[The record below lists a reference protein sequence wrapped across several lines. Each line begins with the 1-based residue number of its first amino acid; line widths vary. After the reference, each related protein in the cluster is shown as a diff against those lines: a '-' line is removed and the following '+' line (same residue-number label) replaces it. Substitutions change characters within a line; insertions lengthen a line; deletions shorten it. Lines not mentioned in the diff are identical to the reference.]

1 MYVLVLIMTF
11 QGNMKVQAFHS
22 LFPDYDTCIKVAIQM
37 EDRLVSTKPSP
48 DATANTYCFE
58 IPKGV

>member
-22 LFPDYDTCIKVAIQM
+22 LFPDWKTCNQVATTMQ
-37 EDRLVSTKPSP
+37 ERLVSTKPSP
-48 DATANTYCFE
+48 DATANTYCFQ
-58 IPKGV
+58 IPESI

>member
-22 LFPDYDTCIKVAIQM
+22 LFPDYKTCMQVATTM

>member
-22 LFPDYDTCIKVAIQM
+22 LFPDYKTCMQVATTM
-37 EDRLVSTKPSP
+37 EERLVSTKPSP
-48 DATANTYCFE
+48 DATANPYCFE
-58 IPKGV
+58 LPKGV

>member
-11 QGNMKVQAFHS
+11 QGNMKVQAYHT
-22 LFPDYDTCIKVAIQM
+22 LFTDFNICMKVAIEM

>member
-1 MYVLVLIMTF
+1 VYVLVLIMTF

-22 LFPDYDTCIKVAIQM
+22 LFTDYNTCMKVAIEM
-37 EDRLVSTKPSP
+37 EERLVSTKPSP

-58 IPKGV
+58 IPKSI

>member
-22 LFPDYDTCIKVAIQM
+22 LFPDYNTCIKVAVTM
-37 EDRLVSTKPSP
+37 EERLVSTKPSP
-48 DATANTYCFE
+48 EATAVTYC
-58 IPKGV
+58 IQLPTAT

>member
-1 MYVLVLIMTF
+1 MTF

-22 LFPDYDTCIKVAIQM
+22 LFIDYKTCMQVATKM

-48 DATANTYCFE
+48 DSTANTYCFE
-58 IPKGV
+58 LPKGV

>member
-22 LFPDYDTCIKVAIQM
+22 LFPDYNPCIKVAVTM
-37 EDRLVSTKPSP
+37 EERLVRTKPSP

-58 IPKGV
+58 IPKSI

>member
-22 LFPDYDTCIKVAIQM
+22 LFLDYDTCIKVAIQM
-37 EDRLVSTKPSP
+37 EDKLVSTKPSP

>member
-22 LFPDYDTCIKVAIQM
+22 LFPDYNTCIKVAVTM
-37 EDRLVSTKPSP
+37 EERLVSTKPAP
-48 DATANTYCFE
+48 EATAVTYC
-58 IPKGV
+58 IQLPTPT